1 MKNLLPIFLLFCTLT
16 FGQLQGTIVDDQ
28 GASIAGATIFNKT
41 QNTGSLSD
49 WDGAFTLPNPK
60 VSETVIFSYVGFQ
73 PQQVV
78 ITAEIIKKGA
88 LQITLQPDSALKEVV
103 ITGTLQEVK
112 RSESAVPV
120 EVYQTTYFN
129 ANPTPSV
136 FDAVQMINGIR
147 PQLNCSVCNT
157 GDIHI
162 NGQEGANTMVL
173 IDGLPI
179 VSGLATVYGLT
190 GIPQS
195 LIEQIE
201 VIKGP
206 ASTLYGSEAI
216 GGVINL
222 ITKLPENAP
231 QWSWD
236 SFVSSWGEL
245 NTDVGATYR
254 LGKAKGLLGINYF
267 NYSNPMDTNKDN
279 FTDVTLQDRI
289 SIFNKIS
296 TEKNNIAFRLFY
308 EDRWGGEMNWSPRYR
323 GGVERYGE
331 SIYTARWEV
340 FGSYNYHKNGFLQY
354 SLNEHY
360 QDASYGDTPYKAFQQ
375 IAFVQVVQRFEQ
387 GNHTLLTG
395 LSYRQTNYN
404 DNTPATPATDRTYLP
419 GLFLQDEWKISK
431 QHRLL
436 LGMRYDY
443 HSTYG
448 AIYTPRINYKWNSPK
463 KTTTLRFSAGT
474 GYRVVNVFTEDHA
487 ALTGAREI
495 VFQEDLSPEKSW
507 NTNVNWVQKIYS
519 KNGFIFSV
527 DSSLFYTDFSNRI
540 LPDYESNPNEIRYA
554 NLDQNA
560 TTQGLTLNTNSIFPN
575 GANLQ
580 LGVTW
585 IDTRVVQNGIKQQ
598 PLLTEKFSSNYSFT
612 YPFQNIPIRLD
623 WTGTII
629 GPMRLPL
636 LGDADPRPP
645 FSPWIHDSNL
655 QIRWTKGQL
664 EMYGGVKNIFNF
676 TPDATSIAR
685 SFDPFDKQVDFDAD
699 GNALQTVNNPYG
711 LTFDPTYVYYSN
723 QGRRGFIGLR
733 MTIL

>member
-1 MKNLLPIFLLFCTLT
+1 MKNLLPIFLLFSTLT

-112 RSESAVPV
+112 RSDSPVPV

-206 ASTLYGSEAI
+206 ASALYGSEAI

-236 SFVSSWGEL
+236 SFVSSWGES

-296 TEKNNIAFRLFY
+296 NEKNNIAFRLFY

-323 GGVERYGE
+323 GGIERYGE

-375 IAFVQVVQRFEQ
+375 IAFVQAVQRFEQ

-419 GLFLQDEWKISK
+419 GLFFQDEWKISK

-487 ALTGAREI
+487 ALTGARDV
-495 VFQEDLSPEKSW
+495 VFQEDLSPEESW

-655 QIRWTKGQL
+655 QIRWKKRQL
-664 EMYGGVKNIFNF
+664 EIYGGVKNILNF

-685 SFDPFDKQVDFDAD
+685 SLDPFDKQVDFDAD

>member
-1 MKNLLPIFLLFCTLT
+1 MKNLLPIFLLFSTLT

-112 RSESAVPV
+112 RSDSPVPV

-206 ASTLYGSEAI
+206 ASALYGSEAI

-236 SFVSSWGEL
+236 SFVSSWGES

-289 SIFNKIS
+289 SMFNKIS

-323 GGVERYGE
+323 GGIERYGE

-375 IAFVQVVQRFEQ
+375 IAFVQAVQRFEQ

-419 GLFLQDEWKISK
+419 GLFFQDEWKISK

-487 ALTGAREI
+487 ALTGARDV
-495 VFQEDLSPEKSW
+495 VFQEDLSPEESW

-655 QIRWTKGQL
+655 QIRWKKRQL
-664 EMYGGVKNIFNF
+664 EIYGGVKNILNF

-685 SFDPFDKQVDFDAD
+685 SLDPFDKQVDFDAD

>member
-1 MKNLLPIFLLFCTLT
+1 MKNFLPIFILSSSLT

-28 GASIAGATIFNKT
+28 GAAIAGATIFNKT
-41 QNTGSLSD
+41 QNKGNLSD
-49 WDGAFTLPNPK
+49 WDGTFTLPNPK
-60 VSETVIFSYVGFQ
+60 VSETLIFSYVGFQ

-78 ITAEIIKKGA
+78 ITPEIIKKQI
-88 LQITLQPDSALKEVV
+88 LQITLQPDNALDEVV

-112 RSESAVPV
+112 RSESPVPV

-147 PQLNCSVCNT
+147 PQLNCNICNT

-236 SFVSSWGEL
+236 SFVSSWGES
-245 NTDVGATYR
+245 NTDLGATYR
-254 LGKAKGLLGINYF
+254 WGKAKGLLGINYF

-296 TEKNNIAFRLFY
+296 TEKNKIAFRLFY
-308 EDRWGGEMNWSPRYR
+308 EDRWGGEMNWTPRYR

-331 SIYTARWEV
+331 SIYTARWEI

-354 SLNEHY
+354 SFNEHY
-360 QDASYGDTPYKAFQQ
+360 QDARYGDTPYKAFQQ
-375 IAFVQVVQRFEQ
+375 IAFVQAVQRFEQ
-387 GNHTLLTG
+387 GNHSLLTG

-404 DNTPATPATDRTYLP
+404 DNTPATSFTDRTFLP
-419 GLFLQDEWKISK
+419 GLFLQDEWKISN

-436 LGMRYDY
+436 LGMRYDF

-463 KTTTLRFSAGT
+463 KTTTLRLSAGT

-487 ALTGAREI
+487 ALTGARDV
-495 VFQEDLSPEKSW
+495 VFQEDLSPEESW
-507 NTNVNWVQKIYS
+507 NTNINWVQKIYS

-580 LGVTW
+580 LGITW

-636 LGDADPRPP
+636 LSDTDPRSP

-655 QIRWTKGQL
+655 QIRWIKGQL
-664 EMYGGVKNIFNF
+664 EIYGGIKNLFNF

-685 SFDPFDKQVDFDAD
+685 SFDPFDKQVNFDTD

-733 MTIL
+733 MTVL